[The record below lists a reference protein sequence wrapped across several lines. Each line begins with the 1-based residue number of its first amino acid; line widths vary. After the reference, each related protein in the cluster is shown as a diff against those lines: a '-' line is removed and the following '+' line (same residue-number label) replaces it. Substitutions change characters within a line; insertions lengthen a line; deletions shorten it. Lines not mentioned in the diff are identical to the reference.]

1 MEKIFGID
9 LGTTNSEI
17 AWIKDGKPEIITVD
31 DRKRYLPSVVGI
43 DSSGKIITGFPARN
57 QYVAFPENTV
67 VSIKR
72 KMGSGEKV
80 TMGGKEFTPAQISSE
95 ILKTLKKAAE
105 KETGTPVK
113 KVVITVP
120 AYFTDIQRKDTID
133 AGELAGLEV
142 VRIINEPTAAA
153 LAYGC
158 RENSRERLL
167 VYDLGGGTFDVSL
180 IDVEEG
186 VIEVLATDGNSRL
199 GGDDFDIELEKYFN
213 SLLPGKIAQKND
225 LKIAARLK
233 NTAESTK
240 IILSTK
246 SRVDVKEEFIA
257 TLKGKPIN
265 LELSISREEFENR
278 IGEKLSETFKLLET
292 VLKNANVKREE
303 ISKILLV
310 GGSTHIPIIFNTL
323 GRELGFDVH
332 REIDPTYCVAQGAAI
347 QGSIISGEE
356 IETILVDVNSHSLGI
371 KCLGGGF
378 FGHINDNYYSMIIH
392 RNTPIPASMT
402 KNYYTL
408 FDNQKAVEIKAFQG
422 EDPVA
427 SGNTFLGSFVM
438 DNLPKKLPAGSEIEV
453 TFEYNLNGIVEITA
467 FERESKRKEKLKV
480 DVNRLD
486 IKEMEERPGPAK
498 MNKAKKEIN
507 RKKIN
512 RVLNSARKKLRECHN
527 SGISHKL
534 KEMID
539 ELDKVLDN
547 NEQGAEKR
555 AQDLARFIA
564 EI

>member
-17 AWIKDGKPEIITVD
+17 AWIKNGKPEIITVD
-31 DRKRYLPSVVGI
+31 NKKKYLPSVVGM
-43 DSSGKIITGFPARN
+43 DLSGKIITGFPARN
-57 QYVAFPENTV
+57 QYAAFPENTV

-72 KMGSGEKV
+72 KMGSREKI

-105 KETGTPVK
+105 KETGIPVK

-158 RENSRERLL
+158 RENARERLL

-186 VIEVLATDGNSRL
+186 VIEVLATDGSSRL
-199 GGDDFDIELEKYFN
+199 GGDDFDIELENYFN

-225 LKIAARLK
+225 LKIEARLK

-240 IILSTK
+240 IKLSTK

-257 TLKGKPIN
+257 TLKGKPVN

-278 IGEKLSETFKLLET
+278 IDKKLSETFKLLET
-292 VLKNANVKREE
+292 VLKNADVKRED

-356 IETILVDVNSHSLGI
+356 IDTILVDVNSHSLGI
-371 KCLGGGF
+371 KCLGGSFLGQ
-378 FGHINDNYYSMIIH
+378 INDNYYSVIIH

-422 EDPVA
+422 EDPAA

-438 DNLPKKLPAGSEIEV
+438 DNLPKNLPAGSEIEV

-480 DVNRLD
+480 DINRLD
-486 IKEMEERPGPAK
+486 I
-498 MNKAKKEIN
+498 KEIN

-512 RVLNSARKKLRECHN
+512 RILNRARKKLGKCDN
-527 SGISHKL
+527 PGISHK
-534 KEMID
+534 
-539 ELDKVLDN
+539 
-547 NEQGAEKR
+547 
-555 AQDLARFIA
+555 
-564 EI
+564 

>member
-17 AWIKDGKPEIITVD
+17 AWIKNGKPEIITVD
-31 DRKRYLPSVVGI
+31 NKKKYLPSVVGM
-43 DSSGKIITGFPARN
+43 DLSGKIITGFPARN
-57 QYVAFPENTV
+57 QYAAFPENTV

-72 KMGSGEKV
+72 KMGSREKI

-105 KETGTPVK
+105 KETGIPVK

-158 RENSRERLL
+158 RENARERLL

-186 VIEVLATDGNSRL
+186 VIEVLATDGSSRL
-199 GGDDFDIELEKYFN
+199 GGDDFDIELENYFN

-225 LKIAARLK
+225 LKIEARLK

-240 IILSTK
+240 IKLSTK

-257 TLKGKPIN
+257 TLKGKPVN

-278 IGEKLSETFKLLET
+278 IDKKLSETFKLLET
-292 VLKNANVKREE
+292 VLKNADVKRED

-356 IETILVDVNSHSLGI
+356 IDTILVDVNSHSLGI
-371 KCLGGGF
+371 KCLGGSFLGQ
-378 FGHINDNYYSMIIH
+378 INDNYYSVIIH

-422 EDPVA
+422 EDPAA

-438 DNLPKKLPAGSEIEV
+438 DNLPKNLPAGSEIEV

-480 DVNRLD
+480 DINRLD
-486 IKEMEERPGPAK
+486 I
-498 MNKAKKEIN
+498 KEIN

-512 RVLNSARKKLRECHN
+512 RILNSARKKLGKCQN
-527 SGISHKL
+527 PGISHKL
-534 KEMID
+534 KEKID
-539 ELDKVLDN
+539 ELDNLLNN